1 LKSFRK
7 GCASRIS
14 TVPSL
19 CRLFHCFFPPGRS
32 TFSLQPFIGRNR
44 GSEKLPFPLATLML
58 SVGDGRRAR
67 VLKTHANVC
76 LCVSRGFRDLSGS
89 LGGRLGILVI
99 DGTAAS
105 LAGTD
110 DTRGETRT
118 ELYSS
123 VMPARP
129 NQAESGR
136 IDAELCRR
144 LIPPNRDSACRAFLP
159 ITRADHRALVDPPV
173 TSVTGL
179 PRIRVIGVIDVID
192 EGTRPTISPSMENR
206 PFTDTT
212 VKRT

>member
-1 LKSFRK
+1 VCVSNFYRPV
-7 GCASRIS
+7 A
-14 TVPSL
+14 VPS
-19 CRLFHCFFPPGRS
+19 
-32 TFSLQPFIGRNR
+32 FSLF
-44 GSEKLPFPLATLML
+44 LPAREIDFLVATLYRAESWIREA
-58 SVGDGRRAR
+58 SVPISDPDAVCRRWKTRAR

-192 EGTRPTISPSMENR
+192 EGTRPTISPSIGESAVHR
-206 PFTDTT
+206 YDAST

>member
-1 LKSFRK
+1 VKSFRK

-14 TVPSL
+14 TVPPR
-19 CRLFHCFFPPGRS
+19 RLFHCFFPPERS

-44 GSEKLPFPLATLML
+44 GSEELPFPLATLML
-58 SVGDGRRAR
+58 SVGDGTRAR
-67 VLKTHANVC
+67 ARALKAHVNVC

-89 LGGRLGILVI
+89 LGGRRILVI

-105 LAGTD
+105 LAGID

-136 IDAELCRR
+136 IDAHAELCRR

-159 ITRADHRALVDPPV
+159 ITRADHRALVDSRV
-173 TSVTGL
+173 TSL
-179 PRIRVIGVIDVID
+179 
-192 EGTRPTISPSMENR
+192 
-206 PFTDTT
+206 
-212 VKRT
+212 